1 MSVWIEK
8 SPSSR
13 AECKICYKNIHKGEL
28 RVGDIHKGELRVGGD
43 LGSGKYQYYYHLGC
57 FVKVNWEFIKDL
69 VRHVLSD
76 YCGEDLVT
84 SILIAMEMEP

>member
-1 MSVWIEK
+1 MSIWIEK

-13 AECKICYKNIHKGEL
+13 AECKICCKY
-28 RVGDIHKGELRVGGD
+28 IHKGELRVGGD